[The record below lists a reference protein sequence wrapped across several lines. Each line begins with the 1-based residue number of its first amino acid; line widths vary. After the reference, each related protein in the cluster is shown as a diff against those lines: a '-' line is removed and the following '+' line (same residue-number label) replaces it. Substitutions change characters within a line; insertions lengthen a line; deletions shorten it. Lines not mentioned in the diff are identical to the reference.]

1 MAKATTNGKEHYTQL
16 ERRLVLLRWL
26 CHQLGYADNR
36 EALADT
42 KSVAEG
48 FGADGRSFLY
58 HHLLARGSKVKIDST
73 DLARYD
79 ENIRMHLARLN
90 RRRTTPI
97 TLRYFQ
103 HLAALYTE
111 IFLDRLFTDR
121 QRLLCDLNSF
131 VAERNKSLRH
141 GEVEYTQFTKSD
153 LNKLA
158 YWMATGSGKTLL
170 MHLNYYQ
177 FLHYNK
183 EPLSNILLITPNEGL
198 SEQHLAELQ
207 ASGIPARRF
216 DLKAGGLWASDPN
229 TVQVIEITKLVEE
242 KRGGGVSVPVEAF
255 EGRNLIF
262 VDEGHKG
269 AGGEAWRKY
278 RDALGENGFTF
289 EYSATFGQAL
299 SAAGNDALTQEYSK
313 AIIFDYS
320 YRYFY
325 NDGFGKDFYI
335 LNLKSNDDLDTT
347 YRLLMGNLL
356 TFYEQLRLYEEQES
370 LLRPYNLEK
379 PLLVFIG
386 STVNAVYKES
396 KKPRSDVLTVARFL
410 HRVLAD
416 PEWAV
421 QTIGNLLAGQS
432 GLALANGQDAF
443 GGRFTY
449 LRQKGHAANP
459 ATLYND
465 LLKSVFHAQGS
476 SGLYLCELSRS
487 AGELGLKAGPQGKY
501 FGVISIGDV
510 SEFKKLVEAETP
522 QELKWEQDAI
532 SPSLFEQINAPDS
545 SLHIL
550 IGAKKFIEGWNS
562 WRVSSM
568 GLLNIGKQ
576 EGSQIIQLFG
586 RGVRLKGLGMSLK
599 RSAALEGNHPKHLR
613 LLETLNI
620 FAVRANYM
628 QLFREYL
635 EREGVEV
642 EPPLELSI
650 PVAIQKEHLRKCLLI
665 PRPPKDKDFITETA
679 LLLEADSNSVRL
691 DLSTKLQVLQSN
703 PSASSAQAQAQS
715 VKPQQ
720 IPAQILDLVDWERV
734 YLELLAYKTR
744 KGFTNLVIR
753 PEKLRAIVAQ
763 GNHDVV
769 VDPGVNFTPNT
780 LDDLERLQDIVTR
793 LLCRYMDKFYQTRR
807 EQWEAQQ
814 MQLYPLDE
822 SDPNLSFNLRESPTG
837 QKRPAYILRIPQ
849 PENEPSGGSLL
860 QEILQL
866 LEQEHKLYC
875 TEEGEL
881 SRIYFDRHI
890 YIPLLFEQHGIQTS
904 PSGLTRS
911 EAEFVRDLCA
921 FWNQE
926 KNSLLAGRELFL
938 LRNLSRGKGV
948 GFFEG
953 RGFYPDFILWI
964 LEPNRKHQ
972 RIVFIEPHG
981 MVYAKAYIHDEKAH
995 LHEYLRTLS
1004 QQLPPPS
1011 NGWTVEL
1018 DSYLVS
1024 ATPFKELRERYDD
1037 GTWDRAKFAR
1047 HHILFPERNGG
1058 YDYLRSIL
1066 VPPRESAPA
1075 PPQSRL
1081 RRRRRRGG
1089 YSQARRSLRQARWR
1103 RVP

>member
-1 MAKATTNGKEHYTQL
+1 
-16 ERRLVLLRWL
+16 
-26 CHQLGYADNR
+26 
-36 EALADT
+36 
-42 KSVAEG
+42 
-48 FGADGRSFLY
+48 
-58 HHLLARGSKVKIDST
+58 
-73 DLARYD
+73 
-79 ENIRMHLARLN
+79 MHLACLN
-90 RRRTTPI
+90 CRRTMPI

-121 QRLLCDLNSF
+121 HGLLRDLNSF
-131 VAERNKSLRH
+131 VAERNESRRP
-141 GEVEYTQFTKSD
+141 GEVEYPQEVGYPKFEYSD

-216 DLKAGGLWASDPN
+216 DLKASGLWASDPN

-278 RDALGENGFTF
+278 RDALGEQGFTF

-299 SAAGNDALTQEYSK
+299 SAAGKDMLTQEYSK
-313 AIIFDYS
+313 VIIFDYS

-335 LNLKSNDDLDTT
+335 LNLRSNDDLDTT
-347 YRLLMGNLL
+347 HRLLMGNLL
-356 TFYEQLRLYEEQES
+356 TFYEQLCLYEDEDQKS
-370 LLRPYNLEK
+370 QLSPYNLEK

-396 KKPRSDVLTVARFL
+396 KKPRSDVLTVVRFL
-410 HRVLAD
+410 NRVLAD
-416 PEWAV
+416 PQWAV
-421 QTIGNLLAGQS
+421 QTISNLLAGQS

-443 GGRFTY
+443 GGRFVY
-449 LRQKGHAANP
+449 LRQKGYAANP
-459 ATLYND
+459 AVLYND
-465 LLKSVFHAQGS
+465 LLECVFHAQGS
-476 SGLYLCELSRS
+476 RGLHLCELSRS

-568 GLLNIGKQ
+568 GLLNIGKE

-599 RSAALEGNHPKHLR
+599 RSAALEGNHPEHLR

-642 EPPLELSI
+642 EPPLELAI

-679 LLLEADSNSVRL
+679 LLLEADPDLSVRL
-691 DLSTKLQVLQSN
+691 DLSTKVQVLQSN
-703 PSASSAQAQAQS
+703 PSGSAQAQAQS
-715 VKPQQ
+715 MKSQQ

-769 VDPGVNFTPNT
+769 VDSGVNLTPNT

-793 LLCRYMDKFYQTRR
+793 LLCRYMDKFYEQ
-807 EQWEAQQ
+807 QWEAQQ

-822 SDPNLSFNLRESPTG
+822 SDPNLSFNLREASTGTNRPT
-837 QKRPAYILRIPQ
+837 YLVRIPQ
-849 PENEPSGGSLL
+849 SEDKQSEGSLL
-860 QEILQL
+860 QEIQEL

-875 TEEGEL
+875 TEEGKL
-881 SRIYFDRHI
+881 SRIHFDRHI
-890 YIPLLFEQHGIQTS
+890 YIPLLLEQKGLQVS
-904 PSGLTRS
+904 PPGLASS
-911 EAEFVRDLCA
+911 EEQFVRDLRA
-921 FWNQE
+921 FWEQE
-926 KNSLLAGRELFL
+926 KCGLLAGKELFL
-938 LRNLSRGKGV
+938 LRNLGRGKGI

-953 RGFYPDFILWI
+953 RGFYPDFILWV
-964 LEPNRKHQ
+964 LEPSRKHQ

-981 MVYAKAYIHDEKAH
+981 MVYAKAYIHDEKAR
-995 LHEYLRTLS
+995 LHEYLRELS
-1004 QQLPPPS
+1004 QQLRCHS
-1011 NGWTVEL
+1011 SGWTVEL

-1024 ATPFKELRERYDD
+1024 ATPFDELRVRYDN
-1037 GTWDRAKFAR
+1037 GTWDKAKFAQ
-1047 HHILFPERNGG
+1047 HHILFPERNHG
-1058 YDYLRSIL
+1058 YDYLKLIFSTP
-1066 VPPRESAPA
+1066 VE
-1075 PPQSRL
+1075 
-1081 RRRRRRGG
+1081 
-1089 YSQARRSLRQARWR
+1089 
-1103 RVP
+1103 